1 MRCTSRLLPTRSSLT
16 RSLRRHTG
24 TVAHQE
30 DSTEFSSLKR
40 QLGSRMY
47 ATIRRYEAIDKSRTD
62 ELVKKVDETLVPRLS
77 KLKGFGGYHLVDA
90 GDGVVT
96 SIGFFDT
103 AEQADES
110 TRIAATWVRDE
121 SSRPRFRARPR
132 SPAAR
137 SSCTSRASSSR
148 PSSSKPFRR
157 SEKARTRGPS
167 SRPRTAPQSI
177 AAVTR

>member
-1 MRCTSRLLPTRSSLT
+1 
-16 RSLRRHTG
+16 
-24 TVAHQE
+24 
-30 DSTEFSSLKR
+30 
-40 QLGSRMY
+40 MY

-110 TRIAATWVRDE
+110 TRLAATWVRDE
-121 SSRPRFRARPR
+121 KLETAFPNP
-132 SPAAR
+132 PKI
-137 SSCTSRASSSR
+137 TSGKVVGHQNGVVVA
-148 PSSSKPFRR
+148 
-157 SEKARTRGPS
+157 
-167 SRPRTAPQSI
+167 
-177 AAVTR
+177 

>member
-1 MRCTSRLLPTRSSLT
+1 
-16 RSLRRHTG
+16 
-24 TVAHQE
+24 
-30 DSTEFSSLKR
+30 
-40 QLGSRMY
+40 MY

-62 ELVKKVDETLVPRLS
+62 ELVKRVDETLVPRLS

-121 SSRPRFRARPR
+121 KLEGALP
-132 SPAAR
+132 SP
-137 SSCTSRASSSR
+137 
-148 PSSSKPFRR
+148 PKV
-157 SEKARTRGPS
+157 TRGEIVVHK
-167 SRPRTAPQSI
+167 PRELVPA
-177 AAVTR
+177 